1 MMESGDSSIVLNED
15 YVMVLATSEIISRIA
30 SDGYCVIPS
39 FVSREILQQ
48 FMPEVYRR
56 FDRQSFNG
64 TIGHVRYGNQKYLQ
78 HTLAVHEEILKL
90 YLHPLIIECCE
101 KYIGSDVHL
110 EDYRIYQNLEGCKM
124 AWHVDNKQTLED
136 LSSLMLENMQGLI
149 AIVYLE
155 DIDHGAFEFVR
166 SSHHWAWKENREN
179 WNERV
184 GKFQEDVVTVNG
196 LAGTLILYDFR
207 GIHRAQPFAK
217 GSPRTAM
224 FAQYVG
230 ADWPTGEPIILD
242 SSMLCSLSP
251 KDTCVLRFG
260 RKASSPTWPIPTD
273 AEQRPPTVPPLVS
286 WAARKVRAM
295 ARFYNTLL
303 GQ

>member
-1 MMESGDSSIVLNED
+1 
-15 YVMVLATSEIISRIA
+15 
-30 SDGYCVIPS
+30 
-39 FVSREILQQ
+39 
-48 FMPEVYRR
+48 MPEVYRR

-64 TIGHVRYGNQKYLQ
+64 TIGHVRFHNQKYLQ

-90 YLHPLIIECCE
+90 YLHPFIVECSE
-101 KYIGSDVHL
+101 RYIGGDVHL
-110 EDYRIYQNLEGCKM
+110 QDYRIYQNLEGCKM

-136 LSSLMLENMQGLI
+136 LSSRMLENKGLI
-149 AIVYLE
+149 AIVYLH
-155 DIDHGAFEFVR
+155 DVDHGAFEFVR

-179 WNERV
+179 WTERV
-184 GKFQEDVVTVNG
+184 GEFQKDVVTVNG

-230 ADWPTGEPIILD
+230 TDWPTGEPIILD
-242 SSMLCSLSP
+242 SSMLCNLSP
-251 KDTCVLRFG
+251 KDMCVLRFG
-260 RKASSPTWPIPTD
+260 RKASSPTWPVPTD
-273 AEQRPPTVPPLVS
+273 AEQRPPTVPGLVS
-286 WAARKVRAM
+286 WAARKVKAM
-295 ARFYNTLL
+295 AGFHNTFL